1 MFNAVVT
8 INQDHPFSSHTTRIT
23 CDIVHNVYSRLLV
36 SASTGVLSATEVSR
50 LRPRT
55 SAVTIASAES
65 GPGLRAPA
73 LPVLISDPRLA
84 VDVYFL
90 SG

>member
-1 MFNAVVT
+1 M
-8 INQDHPFSSHTTRIT
+8 
-23 CDIVHNVYSRLLV
+23 YSPLLV

-90 SG
+90 AGWLSSRHQAAPGPRANWPSNGQSLYQ

>member
-8 INQDHPFSSHTTRIT
+8 INQDYPFSSHTTKIT
-23 CDIVHNVYSRLLV
+23 CDIAHNVYSPLLV

-84 VDVYFL
+84 VDVFFL
-90 SG
+90 AG